1 MSLSMYSASVPV
13 FVRLLGNMDRWFD
26 KALAHAEAKK
36 FDPSVYVNARLAPDM
51 FPLSRQVQI
60 ASDAAKGCVARL
72 VGMEIPSFPDDEKTI
87 DELRQRIRKTIDFIQ
102 SVPEAQFEGAET
114 REIVIPLRNREPL
127 QFKGEDYLRFFAL
140 PNFYFHLTTTYALLR
155 HLGVEVG
162 KMDYLGQN

>member
-26 KALAHAEAKK
+26 KALVHAEAKK

-60 ASDAAKGCVARL
+60 ATDAAKGCAARL
-72 VGMEIPSFPDDEKTI
+72 SGTEIPVFEDTEQTVDD
-87 DELRQRIRKTIDFIQ
+87 LRQRIRKTIDFVQ
-102 SVPEAQFEGAET
+102 SVPEALFEGADS
-114 REIVIPLRNREPL
+114 REIVLNMRNREPL
-127 QFKGEDYLRFFAL
+127 HLRGEDYLRFFAL

-155 HLGVEVG
+155 HLGVEIG
-162 KMDYLGQN
+162 KMDYLGMD